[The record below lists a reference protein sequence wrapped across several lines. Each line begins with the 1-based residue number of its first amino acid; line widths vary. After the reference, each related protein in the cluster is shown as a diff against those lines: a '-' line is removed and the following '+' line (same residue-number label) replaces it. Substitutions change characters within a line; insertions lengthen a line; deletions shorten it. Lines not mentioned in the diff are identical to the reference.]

1 MHVISLVKQ
10 QNVVAN
16 STFPSLPKS
25 ALKFGKAST
34 YLVIQSNARRRQQA
48 STFKLPCLQ
57 VVIIA
62 SAQPPFD
69 PSGGINVGND
79 VGGQF
84 IGGQCIQDSDCAT
97 QCCANPT
104 GICSTVDTSTS
115 LGKTGCGFP
124 SGHGP
129 ATTGPSTGPI
139 IDPSG
144 APNVG
149 NGVGAQFIG
158 GGCLNGADCAG
169 PSGICSGV
177 DASTG
182 FGKTGCGFVSSK
194 RLFKA

>member
-1 MHVISLVKQ
+1 MKIFTDTSL
-10 QNVVAN
+10 
-16 STFPSLPKS
+16 L
-25 ALKFGKAST
+25 ALATLG
-34 YLVIQSNARRRQQA
+34 
-48 STFKLPCLQ
+48 
-57 VVIIA
+57 

-69 PSGGINVGND
+69 PSGGINVGNG

-124 SGHGP
+124 SGSGP
-129 ATTGPSTGPI
+129 ETTGPSTGPI

-144 APNVG
+144 AANFG
-149 NGVGAQFIG
+149 NGVGAQLVG
-158 GGCLNGADCAG
+158 GECLSGADCASSCCAG

-177 DASTG
+177 DASTE
-182 FGKTGCGFVSSK
+182 FGKTGCGHMARESFQPQYNELDGILQEQHPFLARFALSADQI
-194 RLFKA
+194 LA